1 MERKIEEKK
10 NSNLPL
16 NPNYLRHLT
25 IRMTRNLS
33 LIQILLLVF
42 AWQCCAVIF
51 DDVTGTKNLLKG
63 IVPTA
68 NEQFLRPAEA
78 LRRLGFSTLSNNG
91 RTVNDIK
98 ANVDLN
104 ENGGSVF
111 DVTKHG
117 AKADGKTDDAQ
128 VRNINT
134 PNFKPFNLS

>member
-1 MERKIEEKK
+1 
-10 NSNLPL
+10 
-16 NPNYLRHLT
+16 
-25 IRMTRNLS
+25 MTRNLS

-42 AWQCCAVIF
+42 AWQCCAVVF
-51 DDVTGTKNLLKG
+51 DDITGTQNRLKG

-78 LRRLGFSTLSNNG
+78 PRRLGFSTLSNNG

>member
-1 MERKIEEKK
+1 
-10 NSNLPL
+10 
-16 NPNYLRHLT
+16 
-25 IRMTRNLS
+25 MTRNLS

-78 LRRLGFSTLSNNG
+78 PRRLGFSTLSNNG